1 MLWLA
6 LFIISFFLVDVTETR
21 VTGCGDSWSVSA
33 VREKTLLLLLDM
45 VSDAGEVW

>member
-1 MLWLA
+1 MA
-6 LFIISFFLVDVTETR
+6 GTFIISFFLVDVTETR

-33 VREKTLLLLLDM
+33 VREKTLLLLDM